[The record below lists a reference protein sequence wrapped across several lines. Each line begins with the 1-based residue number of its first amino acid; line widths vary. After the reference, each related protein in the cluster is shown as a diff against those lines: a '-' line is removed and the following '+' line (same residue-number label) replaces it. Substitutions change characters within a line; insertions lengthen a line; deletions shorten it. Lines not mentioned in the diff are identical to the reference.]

1 MKKHDSEFMREA
13 IRLSVENISNN
24 GGPFGAVIV
33 KDGEIIA
40 RGTNRVTS
48 SNDPTAHAEIV
59 AIREAAKK
67 LNNFDLSGCT
77 IYTSCEPCPMCLSAI
92 YWARI
97 DSVFY
102 GNTKNDAKKIGF
114 DDSFIY
120 NEIKLPIEKRAIK
133 TTQLLRDEA
142 IEGFRKWEELEDK
155 TEY

>member
-1 MKKHDSEFMREA
+1 MKNHNNEFMREA
-13 IRLSVENISNN
+13 IRLSVKNIANN

-33 KDGEIIA
+33 KDNTIIA

-48 SNDPTAHAEIV
+48 SIDPTAHAEIV
-59 AIREAAKK
+59 AIREAATK

-97 DSVFY
+97 DRVFY
-102 GNTKNDAKKIGF
+102 GNTKDDAKRIGF

-120 NEIKLPIEKRAIK
+120 DEIKLPIEKRAIT

-142 IEGFRKWEELEDK
+142 IKGFRKWEKLEDK

>member
-1 MKKHDSEFMREA
+1 MREA
-13 IRLSVENISNN
+13 IRLSVKNIANN

-33 KDGEIIA
+33 KDNTIIA

-48 SNDPTAHAEIV
+48 SIDPTAHAEIV
-59 AIREAAKK
+59 AIREAATK

-97 DSVFY
+97 DRVFY
-102 GNTKNDAKKIGF
+102 GNTKDDAKRIGF

-120 NEIKLPIEKRAIK
+120 DEIKLPIEKRAIT

-142 IEGFRKWEELEDK
+142 IKGFRKWEELEDK